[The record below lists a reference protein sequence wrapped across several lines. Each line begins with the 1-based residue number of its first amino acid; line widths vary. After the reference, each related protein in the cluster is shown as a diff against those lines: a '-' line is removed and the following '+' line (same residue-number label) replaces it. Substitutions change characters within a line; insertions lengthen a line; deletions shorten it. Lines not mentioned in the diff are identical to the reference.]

1 MSEEITYFTGRDR
14 VIDPRKTIEINENKL
29 KVAGITRIADITD
42 LDRIGLPIYTA
53 IRPTAEDGAVSIYGG
68 KGITKDHAKASAMME
83 GFERYSAERQDI
95 DETIIASLS
104 EIEEFGE
111 YIDPKSLNLPKEFEK
126 KDISDLSLE
135 WSKSIDLISN
145 REYYIPTNAIYHP
158 YISKDDSQSLF
169 KSNTN
174 GLASG
179 NILEEAILHGI
190 FEVIERDA
198 WSIFELTHKNYAQ
211 IDISSI
217 ENEIIIDIIEK
228 FESKGIKIKLMDFT
242 ADIKIPTI
250 AASADDTITKD
261 AGLLTLGMGT
271 HLDPE
276 VAILRALTEVAQS
289 RATQI
294 NGAREDTVRADFAR
308 EAGYERMKRINKFY
322 FRDEEEQIKL
332 SDIENKSTSSIT
344 RDIEIVKDELVSND
358 IQKILYSNLTRPE
371 LDVSV
376 VRVVIPEMELYTID
390 PSRAGYRFLK
400 VWFIWLKL

>member
-1 MSEEITYFTGRDR
+1 MSEEITYFEGTHR
-14 VIDPRKTIEINENKL
+14 VIAPEKTIEINEDKL
-29 KVAGITRIADITD
+29 KIAGITRIADITD

-53 IRPTAEDGAVSIYGG
+53 IRPTAEEGAISIYGG
-68 KGITKDHAKASAMME
+68 KGISRNHAKASAMME
-83 GFERYSAERQDI
+83 GFERYSAEKQDC
-95 DETIIASLS
+95 DETITATMS
-104 EIEEFGE
+104 EISKKGE
-111 YIDPKSLNLPKEFEK
+111 YVNPESLNLPKDFK
-126 KDISDLSLE
+126 KDTLDTINLE
-135 WSKSIDLISN
+135 WSLTHDIISDKD
-145 REYYIPTNAIYHP
+145 YYVPTNAIFHP
-158 YISKDDSQSLF
+158 YTPDNSAQSLF

-179 NILEEAILHGI
+179 NILDEAILHGI
-190 FEVIERDA
+190 LEVIERDA

-211 IDISSI
+211 INLDSI
-217 ENEIIIDIIEK
+217 ESDLVNETIDK
-228 FESKGIKIKLMDFT
+228 FESNGIKIKLMDFT

-250 AASADDTITKD
+250 AASADDTVTKD

-322 FRDEEEQIKL
+322 FKEEETQIDL
-332 SDIENKSTSSIT
+332 AEIENKSTTSINK
-344 RDIEIVKDELVSND
+344 DIEIVKEELIAND
-358 IQKILYSNLTRPE
+358 IKQILYADLTRKE
-371 LDVSV
+371 LDISV
-376 VRVVIPEMELYTID
+376 VRVIIPEMELYALD

-400 VWFIWLKL
+400 V

>member
-1 MSEEITYFTGRDR
+1 MSEEITYFTGTHR
-14 VIDPRKTIEINENKL
+14 VIAPSKTIEINENKL

-42 LDRIGLPIYTA
+42 LDRIGIPIYTA

-83 GFERYSAERQDI
+83 GFERYSAERQDC
-95 DETIIASLS
+95 DETIIAKLS

-111 YIDPKSLNLPKEFEK
+111 YVDPKSLNLPSEFEK

-135 WSKSIDLISN
+135 WSKSKDIISN
-145 REYYIPTNAIYHP
+145 KEYYIPTNAIYHP
-158 YISKDDSQSLF
+158 YISKDDSQNLF

-217 ENEIIIDIIEK
+217 ENEVIIDIIDK
-228 FESKGIKIKLMDFT
+228 FESEGIKIKLMDFT

-250 AASADDTITKD
+250 AASADDTITRD

-308 EAGYERMKRINKFY
+308 EAGYERMKRINKYY

-344 RDIEIVKDELVSND
+344 KDIEIVKDELISKNNK
-358 IQKILYSNLTRPE
+358 KILYTNLTRPE

-390 PSRAGYRFLK
+390 KSRAGYRFLK
-400 VWFIWLKL
+400 V

>member
-1 MSEEITYFTGRDR
+1 MTEKLTYFEGTHR
-14 VIDPRKTIEINENKL
+14 VISPKKTIEINEDKL

-53 IRPTAEDGAVSIYGG
+53 IRPTAEDGAVSIYAG
-68 KGITKDHAKASAMME
+68 KGISKDHAKASAMME
-83 GFERYSAERQDI
+83 GFERYSAEQQSA
-95 DETIIASLS
+95 DETIVANLNEIS
-104 EIEEFGE
+104 EKGK
-111 YIDPKSLNLPKEFEK
+111 YIDPKSLNLPKELEK
-126 KDISDLSLE
+126 KDICELNLE
-135 WSKSIDLISN
+135 WSLAHDIISGD
-145 REYYIPTNAIYHP
+145 EYYVPSNAVYHP
-158 YISKDDSQSLF
+158 YIHKNSINSLF

-179 NILEEAILHGI
+179 NVLNEAILHGI

-211 IDISSI
+211 IDLNSI
-217 ENEIIIDIIEK
+217 ESETVNNAIDR
-228 FESKGIKIKLMDFT
+228 FESEGIKIKLMDFT
-242 ADIKIPTI
+242 ADINIPTI
-250 AASADDTITKD
+250 AASADDTITRD

-308 EAGYERMKRINKFY
+308 EAGYERMKRINKYY
-322 FRDEEEQIKL
+322 FKDEEEKINL
-332 SDIENKSTSSIT
+332 ADIENKAATSIT
-344 RDIEIVKDELVSND
+344 EDIEIVKDELMSND
-358 IQKILYSNLTRPE
+358 IGKILYTDLTRPE
-371 LDVSV
+371 LDISV
-376 VRVVIPEMELYTID
+376 VRVIIPEMEVYAVD

-400 VWFIWLKL
+400 I

>member
-1 MSEEITYFTGRDR
+1 MTNELTYFKGTHR
-14 VIDPRKTIEINENKL
+14 VIAPKKTIENNEDKL
-29 KVAGITRIADITD
+29 KTAGITRIADITD

-53 IRPTAEDGAVSIYGG
+53 IRPTAEDGAISIYAG
-68 KGITKDHAKASAMME
+68 KGITRDHARASAMME
-83 GFERYSAERQDI
+83 GFERYSAERHENDK
-95 DETIIASLS
+95 TVIATMN
-104 EIEEFGE
+104 EISDFGE
-111 YIDPKSLNLPKEFEK
+111 YINPESLNLPKDFKKEK
-126 KDISDLSLE
+126 LESMKLE
-135 WSKSIDLISN
+135 WSIANDIISGDD
-145 REYYIPTNAIYHP
+145 YYIPSNAIFHP
-158 YISKDDSQSLF
+158 YIYQTSLF

-198 WSIFELTHKNYAQ
+198 WSIFELTHKNYSQ
-211 IDISSI
+211 IDTASI
-217 ENEIIIDIIEK
+217 ESSVINETIDR
-228 FESKGIKIKLMDFT
+228 FESEGIKIKLMDFT
-242 ADIKIPTI
+242 ADINVPTI
-250 AASADDTITKD
+250 AASADDTVTRD

-308 EAGYERMKRINKFY
+308 EAGYERMKRINKYY
-322 FRDEEEQIKL
+322 FREEEEKISL
-332 SDIENKSTSSIT
+332 SNIANNSTTSIT
-344 RDIEIVKDELVSND
+344 RDLEIVKKELMAND
-358 IQKILYSNLTRPE
+358 INKILYYDLTRPE

-376 VRVVIPEMELYTID
+376 VRVIIPEMELYALD

-400 VWFIWLKL
+400 V

>member
-1 MSEEITYFTGRDR
+1 MSEEITYFTGTHR
-14 VIDPRKTIEINENKL
+14 VIAPSKTIEINENKL

-53 IRPTAEDGAVSIYGG
+53 IRPTAEDGEVSIYGG

-228 FESKGIKIKLMDFT
+228 FESEGIKIKLMDFT

-400 VWFIWLKL
+400 V

>member
-1 MSEEITYFTGRDR
+1 MNEEITYFTGTHR
-14 VIDPRKTIEINENKL
+14 VIAPNKTIEINENKL

-42 LDRIGLPIYTA
+42 LDRIGIPIYTA

-83 GFERYSAERQDI
+83 GFERYSAERQDS

-104 EIEEFGE
+104 EIEKFGE

-126 KDISDLSLE
+126 KDISDLNLE
-135 WSKSIDLISN
+135 WSKSIDIISN
-145 REYYIPTNAIYHP
+145 KEYYIPTNAIYHP
-158 YISKDDSQSLF
+158 YTSKDNSQSLF

-190 FEVIERDA
+190 LEVIERDA

-217 ENEIIIDIIEK
+217 ENEIIIDTIDK
-228 FESKGIKIKLMDFT
+228 FESEGIKIKLMDFT

-308 EAGYERMKRINKFY
+308 EAGYERMKRINKYY
-322 FRDEEEQIKL
+322 FREEENQIKL

-344 RDIEIVKDELVSND
+344 KDIEIVKNELISND
-358 IQKILYSNLTRPE
+358 IQKILYANLTRPE

-376 VRVVIPEMELYTID
+376 VRVIIPEMELYTID
-390 PSRAGYRFLK
+390 QSRAGYRFLK
-400 VWFIWLKL
+400 V

>member
-1 MSEEITYFTGRDR
+1 MTDELTYFKGTHR
-14 VIDPRKTIEINENKL
+14 VIAPKKTIEINEDKL
-29 KVAGITRIADITD
+29 KIAGITRIADITD

-53 IRPTAEDGAVSIYGG
+53 IRPTAEDGAISIYGG
-68 KGITKDHAKASAMME
+68 TGITKDHAKASAMME
-83 GFERYSAERQDI
+83 GFERYSAEKQDG
-95 DETIIASLS
+95 DEVIVANIKEIS
-104 EIEEFGE
+104 ERGE
-111 YIDPKSLNLPKEFEK
+111 YIDPVSLNLPKDFK
-126 KDISDLSLE
+126 KENIEEMQLE
-135 WSKSIDLISN
+135 WSIAKDIISD
-145 REYYIPTNAIYHP
+145 EEFYIPTNAIYHP
-158 YISKDDSQSLF
+158 YLHDNQVQSLF

-179 NILEEAILHGI
+179 NVLEEAILHGML
-190 FEVIERDA
+190 EVIERDA

-211 IDISSI
+211 IDLDSI
-217 ENEIIIDIIEK
+217 ESETVNDILEK
-228 FESKGIKIKLMDFT
+228 FESEGIKIKLMDFT
-242 ADIKIPTI
+242 ADVKIPTI
-250 AASADDTITKD
+250 AASADDTVTKD

-322 FRDEEEQIKL
+322 FRDEEEKIKL

-344 RDIEIVKDELVSND
+344 KDIEIVKNELMDND
-358 IQKILYSNLTRPE
+358 IDKILYVDLTRPE

-376 VRVVIPEMELYTID
+376 VRVIIPEMELFALD

-400 VWFIWLKL
+400 V

>member
-1 MSEEITYFTGRDR
+1 MSEEITYFTGTHR
-14 VIDPRKTIEINENKL
+14 VIAPSKTIEINENKL

-42 LDRIGLPIYTA
+42 LDRIGIPIYTA

-83 GFERYSAERQDI
+83 GFERYSAERQDC
-95 DETIIASLS
+95 DETIIAKLS

-111 YIDPKSLNLPKEFEK
+111 YVDPKSLNLPSEFEK

-135 WSKSIDLISN
+135 WSKSKDIISN
-145 REYYIPTNAIYHP
+145 KEYYIPTNAIYHP
-158 YISKDDSQSLF
+158 YISKDDSQNLF

-217 ENEIIIDIIEK
+217 ENEVIIDIIDK
-228 FESKGIKIKLMDFT
+228 FESEGIKIKLMDFT

-250 AASADDTITKD
+250 AASADDTITRD

-308 EAGYERMKRINKFY
+308 EAGYERMKRINKYY

-344 RDIEIVKDELVSND
+344 KDIEIVKDELISND
-358 IQKILYSNLTRPE
+358 IQKILYTNLTRPE

-390 PSRAGYRFLK
+390 KSRAGYRFLK
-400 VWFIWLKL
+400 V

>member
-1 MSEEITYFTGRDR
+1 MSDELTYFEGTHR
-14 VIDPRKTIEINENKL
+14 VIAPKKTIEINEDKL
-29 KVAGITRIADITD
+29 RVAGITRIADITD

-68 KGITKDHAKASAMME
+68 KGITRDHAKASAMME
-83 GFERYSAERQDI
+83 GFERYSAERHDS
-95 DETIIASLS
+95 DETTIAT
-104 EIEEFGE
+104 IEEISALGE
-111 YIDPKSLNLPKEFEK
+111 YINPESLNLPKDFK
-126 KDISDLSLE
+126 KENLDSMKLE
-135 WSKSIDLISN
+135 WSLAKDIISN
-145 REYYIPTNAIYHP
+145 EDYYVPTNAVYHP
-158 YISKDDSQSLF
+158 YVRGNDSESLF

-211 IDISSI
+211 IDTDSI
-217 ENEIIIDIIEK
+217 ESDIVNDTIDR
-228 FESKGIKIKLMDFT
+228 FESEGIKIKLMDFT
-242 ADIKIPTI
+242 ADINVPTI
-250 AASADDTITKD
+250 AASADDTVTKD

-322 FRDEEEQIKL
+322 FRDEDEKISL
-332 SDIENKSTSSIT
+332 SDIENKSTTSINK
-344 RDIEIVKDELVSND
+344 DLDIVKEELMAND
-358 IQKILYSNLTRPE
+358 IDKILYYDLTRPE

-376 VRVVIPEMELYTID
+376 VRVIIPEMELYALD

-400 VWFIWLKL
+400 V

>member
-1 MSEEITYFTGRDR
+1 MMSEEITYFTGTHR
-14 VIDPRKTIEINENKL
+14 VIAPSKTIEINENKL

-83 GFERYSAERQDI
+83 GFERYSAERQDS
-95 DETIIASLS
+95 DESIIASLS

-111 YIDPKSLNLPKEFEK
+111 YINPKSLNLPKEFEK

-135 WSKSIDLISN
+135 WSKSIDIISN
-145 REYYIPTNAIYHP
+145 NEYYIPTNAIYHP
-158 YISKDDSQSLF
+158 YISKNDSQSLF

-400 VWFIWLKL
+400 V

>member
-1 MSEEITYFTGRDR
+1 MSEEITYFEGTHR
-14 VIDPRKTIEINENKL
+14 VIAPRKTIEINEDKL
-29 KVAGITRIADITD
+29 KIAGITRIADITD

-53 IRPTAEDGAVSIYGG
+53 IRPTAAEGAISIYGG
-68 KGITKDHAKASAMME
+68 KGISKDHAKASAMME
-83 GFERYSAERQDI
+83 GFERYSAEKQDD
-95 DETIIASLS
+95 DEVVIAALDEIS
-104 EIEEFGE
+104 EKGE
-111 YIDPKSLNLPKEFEK
+111 YIDPVSLNLPKDFK
-126 KDISDLSLE
+126 KENLEDMQLE
-135 WSKSIDLISN
+135 WSLAKDIVSGEDF
-145 REYYIPTNAIYHP
+145 YIPTNAIFHP
-158 YISKDDSQSLF
+158 YIHDNNVQSLF

-179 NILEEAILHGI
+179 NILEEAILHGML
-190 FEVIERDA
+190 EVIERDA

-211 IDISSI
+211 IDLDSI
-217 ENEIIIDIIEK
+217 ESELVNDIIDK
-228 FESKGIKIKLMDFT
+228 FESEGIKIKLMDFT

-250 AASADDTITKD
+250 AASADDTVTKD
-261 AGLLTLGMGT
+261 AGLLTLGMGS

-322 FRDEEEQIKL
+322 FREEDEKIKL

-344 RDIEIVKDELVSND
+344 KDIEIVKEELIAND
-358 IQKILYSNLTRPE
+358 IEKILYVDLTRPE

-376 VRVVIPEMELYTID
+376 VRVVIPEMELFALD

-400 VWFIWLKL
+400 V